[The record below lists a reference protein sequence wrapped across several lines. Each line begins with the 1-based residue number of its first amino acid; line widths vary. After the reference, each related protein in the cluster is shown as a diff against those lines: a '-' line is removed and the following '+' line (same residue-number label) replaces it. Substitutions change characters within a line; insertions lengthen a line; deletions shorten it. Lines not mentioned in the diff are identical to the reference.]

1 MTKFSIRVQRT
12 TIWPGGDVSVL
23 NTPFHRRVWEI
34 YEDADYYG
42 FSMSFEAA
50 IKVVAGLI
58 RLEEVRRDG
67 MMLQLAARVD
77 KNIVDDELAQMKQ
90 WLADQLLYSTEAT
103 PLGDPEAVV
112 ADAVEYLFAHE
123 MLDLEQI
130 EVNRLLTQPEAT
142 C

>member
-12 TIWPGGDVSVL
+12 TLWPNGDVSVL
-23 NTPFHRRVWEI
+23 STPFHRRVWEI
-34 YEDADYYG
+34 YEDGDYYG
-42 FSMSFEAA
+42 FSMSFDAA
-50 IKVVAGLI
+50 IKVVSGLI

-77 KNIVDDELAQMKQ
+77 TNLVDDELAHMKQ

-112 ADAVEYLFAHE
+112 ADAVEYLFVHE

-130 EVNRLLTQPEAT
+130 EVSRLLTQPEAT

>member
-12 TIWPGGDVSVL
+12 TLWPNGDVSVL

-42 FSMSFEAA
+42 FSMSFDAA
-50 IKVVAGLI
+50 IKVVSGLI

-77 KNIVDDELAQMKQ
+77 KSIVDDELAQMKQ
-90 WLADQLLYSTEAT
+90 WLADQLLYSTDAT

>member
-12 TIWPGGDVSVL
+12 TIWPNGDVSVL

-34 YEDADYYG
+34 YEDDDYYG
-42 FSMSFEAA
+42 FSMSFDAA
-50 IKVVAGLI
+50 IKVVSGLI

-77 KNIVDDELAQMKQ
+77 KSIVDDELAQMKQ

>member
-12 TIWPGGDVSVL
+12 TIWPGGDLSVL

-34 YEDADYYG
+34 YEDGDYYG
-42 FSMSFEAA
+42 FSMSFDAA
-50 IKVVAGLI
+50 IKVVCGLI

-77 KNIVDDELAQMKQ
+77 KNVVDDELAQTKQ

-130 EVNRLLTQPEAT
+130 EVSRLLTQPEAT

>member
-12 TIWPGGDVSVL
+12 TLWPNGDVSVL

-42 FSMSFEAA
+42 FSMSFDAA
-50 IKVVAGLI
+50 IKVVSGLI

-77 KNIVDDELAQMKQ
+77 KNIVDDELAHMKQ

>member
-12 TIWPGGDVSVL
+12 TLWPNGDVSVL

-34 YEDADYYG
+34 YEDGDYYG
-42 FSMSFEAA
+42 FSMSFDAA
-50 IKVVAGLI
+50 IKVVSGLI

-77 KNIVDDELAQMKQ
+77 KSIVDDELAHMKQ

-130 EVNRLLTQPEAT
+130 EVSRLLTQPEAT